1 MSKSSG
7 LSKFVV
13 GAGIGFG
20 IGLLVAAKSGRETRN
35 DIKNKFDELDE
46 KIRNLK
52 YDDLKDGAIQK
63 LDELKVKISDLDQER
78 ATNLIKEKVAD
89 IKEKLVE
96 LSKYIKKKSSPA
108 IKKIINEIN
117 DKLDSLED

>member
-35 DIKNKFDELDE
+35 DIKNKFDELED
-46 KIRNLK
+46 KIRNLT
-52 YDDLKDGAIQK
+52 YDDLKDGAIEK
-63 LDELKVKISDLDQER
+63 LDELKIKINDLDQDK
-78 ATNLIKEKVAD
+78 ASTLIKERIED
-89 IKEKLVE
+89 IKEKLIE

-117 DKLDSLED
+117 EKLDLIEE